1 MPIWWAMMHALS
13 KGFTAAAVA
22 SIPCGADLRQM
33 RMEVDNTRI
42 NNPLLAQ
49 EVADFSR
56 DCYGP
61 SRARL
66 FMRQPDLGSVAEN
79 NKALQDLSWIGSR
92 YLLNT
97 PGYYDTD
104 YSKTPR
110 EPWPYNA
117 TRDAGLPQVGER
129 LMVLSSERYGSDAGP
144 VQAGISRR
152 LEQRRDSLR
161 DELEKLRRLQDD
173 ERDSLTSKVA
183 SLQRELTTLAAQ
195 TDSQQRLLALASDA
209 AARYQGLMDKGYI
222 SMDQLQQRQA
232 ELLGQ
237 RQTLQ
242 GLERERTSLRQQLTE
257 RRNELAGLSARQANQ
272 LARPT
277 ARLRGRGTHIRRET
291 PAQRCRHG
299 CR

>member
-1 MPIWWAMMHALS
+1 
-13 KGFTAAAVA
+13 
-22 SIPCGADLRQM
+22 
-33 RMEVDNTRI
+33 DNTRI

-117 TRDAGLPQVGER
+117 TRDAGLPQVGGGGGYPTCKQWWAD
-129 LMVLSSERYGSDAGP
+129 S
-144 VQAGISRR
+144 GIG
-152 LEQRRDSLR
+152 LR
-161 DELEKLRRLQDD
+161 DR
-173 ERDSLTSKVA
+173 
-183 SLQRELTTLAAQ
+183 
-195 TDSQQRLLALASDA
+195 
-209 AARYQGLMDKGYI
+209 
-222 SMDQLQQRQA
+222 
-232 ELLGQ
+232 
-237 RQTLQ
+237 
-242 GLERERTSLRQQLTE
+242 
-257 RRNELAGLSARQANQ
+257 
-272 LARPT
+272 
-277 ARLRGRGTHIRRET
+277 
-291 PAQRCRHG
+291 
-299 CR
+299 